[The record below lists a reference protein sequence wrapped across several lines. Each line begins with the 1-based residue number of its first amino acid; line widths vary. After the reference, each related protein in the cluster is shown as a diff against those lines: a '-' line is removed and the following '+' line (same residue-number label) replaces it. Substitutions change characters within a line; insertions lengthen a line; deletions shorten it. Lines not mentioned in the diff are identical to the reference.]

1 MSDIK
6 LAKELEQKY
15 KIDLRER
22 FIVFSTNVFRYIAT
36 LPHRIEYE
44 VFRIQIS
51 KSATSM
57 GANYE
62 EAQNSSLKEFAQRVK
77 IALREGRETEYWFK
91 VLHRMNIGDQDQL
104 ANLSKEIN
112 ELCLILGKILF
123 KVNKKISSS

>member
-1 MSDIK
+1 
-6 LAKELEQKY
+6 
-15 KIDLRER
+15 
-22 FIVFSTNVFRYIAT
+22 
-36 LPHRIEYE
+36 
-44 VFRIQIS
+44 
-51 KSATSM
+51 M